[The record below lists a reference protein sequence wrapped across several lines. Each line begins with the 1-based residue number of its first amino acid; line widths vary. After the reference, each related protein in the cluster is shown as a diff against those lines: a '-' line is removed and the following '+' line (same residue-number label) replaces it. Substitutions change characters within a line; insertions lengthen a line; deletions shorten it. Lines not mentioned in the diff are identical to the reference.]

1 MSWFSILKL
10 VLEIT
15 GSLTSWLQ
23 NKKLLDAGQAQILA
37 ELLKK
42 NLKNVEK
49 VSAARDA
56 VNTSPD
62 SVRDDPFNRDSAR

>member
-23 NKKLLDAGQAQILA
+23 NKKLLDAGQAQVLA

-42 NLKNVEK
+42 NLENVEK
-49 VSAARDA
+49 ATAARDA